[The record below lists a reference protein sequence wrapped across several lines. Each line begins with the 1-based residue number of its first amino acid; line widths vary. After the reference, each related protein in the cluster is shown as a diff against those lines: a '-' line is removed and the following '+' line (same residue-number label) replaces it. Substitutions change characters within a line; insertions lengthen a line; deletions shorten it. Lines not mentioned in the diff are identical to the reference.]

1 MKMTWVQLLSL
12 EDPFE
17 KEMATLSSILAWEI
31 ARAEKPGGKQSKGS
45 QKSWTG
51 FNS

>member
-31 ARAEKPGGKQSKGS
+31 ARAEKPGGQGVSKELDR
-45 QKSWTG
+45 T
-51 FNS
+51 